1 MSRISNRQL
10 VIAFLACRLSAEMMT
25 IPGEMARYGTD
36 RFIVI
41 LLAKLV
47 VALLYLPV
55 IFVTLKFS
63 GDSVITAA
71 MRKNKAFGI
80 TAGVIMSVGNVFL
93 CSKAF

>member
-10 VIAFLACRLSAEMMT
+10 VIAFLACRLSAEMT
-25 IPGEMARYGTD
+25 TTTGEMFRYGTD

-55 IFVTLKFS
+55 IAVTLKFR
-63 GDSVITAA
+63 GEIGRAHV
-71 MRKNKAFGI
+71 
-80 TAGVIMSVGNVFL
+80 
-93 CSKAF
+93 